1 MPAEPRE
8 SERPAWPRLVLRRA
22 DQAAAAL
29 VLAASLATIG
39 LWWLW
44 QGRIRGRLIDIDQA
58 APVAVDFKIDVN
70 QADWPELALV
80 PDIGEQLA
88 RRIVENRRQNGP
100 FRDLDDLRRVRGI
113 GPRTLETMRPFL
125 LPLPDWE
132 ATAEGK
138 AGRAPPAKVN

>member
-1 MPAEPRE
+1 MSRKPSEPD
-8 SERPAWPRLVLRRA
+8 RPPWPRLVLRRA
-22 DQAAAAL
+22 DQAAAAV
-29 VLAASLATIG
+29 VLAVSLTAIG
-39 LWWLW
+39 GWWLW

-70 QADWPELALV
+70 HADWPELALV

-88 RRIVENRRQNGP
+88 RRIVENRRLNGP

-132 ATAEGK
+132 ATAAGK
-138 AGRAPPAKVN
+138 AGSPLPAKVN